1 MSQSPLRPSADGY
14 YLNRT
19 PWFAFILLCCIF
31 ALWAAAAS
39 MNDVLIAHFKKAFL
53 LSDFQT
59 AFVQSAFYLGYFF
72 LALPAAL
79 MVRASATRRPSSSA
93 CSSTWSA
100 ACCSFRPPPWPS
112 TACSCWRCS

>member
-1 MSQSPLRPSADGY
+1 MNKPALQQTPDGF

-19 PWFAFILLCCIF
+19 PWFAFILLCSIF

-72 LALPAAL
+72 L
-79 MVRASATRRPSSSA
+79 
-93 CSSTWSA
+93 WQ
-100 ACCSFRPPPWPS
+100 FRPRWWCGALA
-112 TACSCWRCS
+112 TKARF

>member
-39 MNDVLIAHFKKAFL
+39 MNDVLIAR
-53 LSDFQT
+53 
-59 AFVQSAFYLGYFF
+59 V
-72 LALPAAL
+72 LP
-79 MVRASATRRPSSSA
+79 R
-93 CSSTWSA
+93 
-100 ACCSFRPPPWPS
+100 
-112 TACSCWRCS
+112 